1 MIGRDA
7 GGRFAAG
14 CAGGPGRPKGL
25 ITGLNK
31 AQGLA
36 GRSAA
41 ILNAMNQ
48 GEIDP
53 EQCAALLSSLAS
65 LAKCVSMETL
75 ELRVNA
81 LESRA

>member
-1 MIGRDA
+1 
-7 GGRFAAG
+7 
-14 CAGGPGRPKGL
+14 
-25 ITGLNK
+25 
-31 AQGLA
+31 
-36 GRSAA
+36 
-41 ILNAMNQ
+41 MNQ